1 MVKRVLFHLTQFKT
15 GGGEMSTLRMLNAL
29 ADRRVKVTLALTES
43 GGSLEPRLDPR
54 ITVIHLRPGK
64 RREGALVRM
73 LRGSVG
79 VLHAVRLAP
88 MRFDAAVVGMT
99 GAPTWLVRYVVRA
112 DRKLHFIRND
122 LSSMNKEAEIV
133 ATVRRH
139 RNAFDAYVCVSAVA
153 RQSLIAA
160 VPEVA
165 GKAHTIYNVLN
176 AADMRARAGD
186 GSDPFPPRR
195 TGAIRILSVCR
206 LSERAKG
213 LTRMA
218 RICGRLDQAGLDFDW
233 FVMGDGPD
241 RPVLEAEIAAQG
253 VEHRM
258 HLMGPIAN
266 PFPGYANADV
276 VAMLSHYEGL
286 CGVVNEAKVTG
297 RAVVATRVSGIGEQ
311 LVDGETGLIVE
322 QDEDAIFTAMHRVL
336 VDPALR
342 ERLSNDRLPPALMDD
357 EAKIDRLCR
366 LFGMSAQPGPGT
378 LAPFAE

>member
-1 MVKRVLFHLTQFKT
+1 
-15 GGGEMSTLRMLNAL
+15 MSTLRMVNML
-29 ADRRVKVTLALTES
+29 AERGAQVTLVLTEG
-43 GGSLEPRLDPR
+43 GGSLEGELDPR
-54 ITVIHLRPGK
+54 IAIIRLRPG
-64 RREGALVRM
+64 RRRSDTLGRVF
-73 LRGSVG
+73 RGTLG
-79 VLHAVRLAP
+79 VLNTVQLAP
-88 MRFDAAVVGMT
+88 MHFDAAVVGMT
-99 GAPTWLVRYVVRA
+99 GAPTWVVRWVVRA
-112 DRKLHFIRND
+112 RRKIHFIRND
-122 LSSMNKEAEIV
+122 LSSLKRKRAQVV

-233 FVMGDGPD
+233 FVMGDGLD